1 MKALGMIETSG
12 LIPAIEACDVM
23 LKTADVSLVGKRK
36 STASLIS
43 ILINGD
49 VAAVKASVE
58 AGVAAAENIRM
69 GSVIASHVIPRP
81 IGNIEK
87 VFGPETGLNFPKK
100 KSVEPEDG
108 GSSSEPVEEA
118 SVEAEEAIVEEVVE
132 ETVEEPA
139 KESEEVVETKTM
151 EIPDVENLDKETL
164 DKMMQEFD
172 MPTVMMSVRKLSVPK
187 LRRLARQYDDLGIV
201 GRQVSRA
208 NKKNLLKHFESYYSR
223 QQ

>member
-1 MKALGMIETSG
+1 MIETSG

-23 LKTADVSLVGKRK
+23 LKTADVSLIGKRK
-36 STASLIS
+36 STASLVS
-43 ILINGD
+43 ILIQGD

-58 AGVAAAENIRM
+58 AGVAAAENIKR

-81 IGNIEK
+81 IGNIER
-87 VFGPETGLNFPKK
+87 VFGPDNGLNFPKK
-100 KSVEPEDG
+100 KSVDTEES
-108 GSSSEPVEEA
+108 GSGNESGEEQKLEVEEA
-118 SVEAEEAIVEEVVE
+118 VVEIDDKATENSAEEDQADEIKAEELL
-132 ETVEEPA
+132 
-139 KESEEVVETKTM
+139 EV
-151 EIPDVENLDKETL
+151 DDLDKETL

-208 NKKNLLKHFESYYSR
+208 NKKNLLKHFEAYYSR